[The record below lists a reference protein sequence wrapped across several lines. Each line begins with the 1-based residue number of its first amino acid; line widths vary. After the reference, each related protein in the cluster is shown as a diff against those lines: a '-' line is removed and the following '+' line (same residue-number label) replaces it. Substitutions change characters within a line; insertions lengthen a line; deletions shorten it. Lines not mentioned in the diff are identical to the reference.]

1 MHNLHVQYG
10 PVVRYA
16 PDMLSYID
24 QRAWKDIHG
33 FKKPSPAKVR
43 EAYGVPPNKTPNMLG
58 AFDDDVHARMRRIFA
73 HAFSDKALKE
83 QEPLFLKYI
92 NMLVGKL
99 NETLKVNPEAKIDM
113 VRMLSMKTTPRQVIT
128 DTNSMCRLHH
138 V

>member
-16 PDMLSYID
+16 PNMLSYTD

-33 FKKPSPAKVR
+33 FKKPSPAKVHDS
-43 EAYGVPPNKTPNMLG
+43 YGVPPNNTPNMLS

-92 NMLVGKL
+92 NMLVSKL
-99 NETLKVNPEAKIDM
+99 NETLKVNPEAKVDM
-113 VRMLSMKTTPRQVIT
+113 VRMLSMKTTQLPLT
-128 DTNSMCRLHH
+128 SGTHFSCRLYH